1 MLSGG
6 NIQKV
11 LLGREIDRGA
21 EFFIAAYPVRGL
33 DIGASDF
40 IYEKLNE
47 EKKKGVGILFVGE
60 DLDVMLGICDRIAVL
75 HAGEL
80 MGVVDAKA
88 ITKEQLGL
96 LMMGE
101 TLEEGQHAA
110 H

>member
-1 MLSGG
+1 
-6 NIQKV
+6 
-11 LLGREIDRGA
+11 
-21 EFFIAAYPVRGL
+21 
-33 DIGASDF
+33 
-40 IYEKLNE
+40 
-47 EKKKGVGILFVGE
+47 
-60 DLDVMLGICDRIAVL
+60 MLGICDRIAVL

-80 MGVVDAKA
+80 MGIVDAKT